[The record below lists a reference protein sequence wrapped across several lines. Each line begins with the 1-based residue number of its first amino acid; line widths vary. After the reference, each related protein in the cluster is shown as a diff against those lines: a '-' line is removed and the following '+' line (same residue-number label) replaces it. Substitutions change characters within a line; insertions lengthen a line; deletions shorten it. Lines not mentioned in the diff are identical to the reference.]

1 MRASPGLKS
10 GVASAIAMTVSSPPR
25 PAPDSRAPASAA
37 FAPPSR
43 LAAGAT
49 LPLAFIGAGALAAA
63 AGTTWLALAP
73 SLFALPHVHPSVVAF
88 AHLWL
93 LGALLTICCGAIY
106 QLLPVLANV
115 PFAGGRIAW
124 VHLALHV
131 GGVALM
137 VPAFLHAAMGVV
149 AAGGVCVAAGVGLL
163 AVGVIR
169 TLRAAARLDVVLV
182 SFGCAV
188 AWLGVTVAAGLFLAA
203 NLRFGWIGVDVLAV
217 LRAHAH
223 LGVVG
228 FFVTLLQGAMFRL
241 VPMFTL
247 GEWRRPKPLGV
258 ALALSQSGLLV
269 LAMGLGF
276 SNTVAEAIGTALL
289 AGSYALTAVELRR
302 VWLTRRKRVTEP
314 ALRGF
319 LAGLALLAL
328 TTVVGVALIG
338 AEAGARAALAYGVV
352 AVLGGVLL
360 CVEGMLGK
368 IVPFLVWMR
377 VYGPRVGR
385 APVPKAAELGW
396 ARAERVWVWAHVIGV
411 LLLAAGAAMG
421 RDVLLDGGAW
431 VFALGQLAIGASL
444 ARVARHLW
452 RVETAPAKPTL

>member
-1 MRASPGLKS
+1 
-10 GVASAIAMTVSSPPR
+10 VV
-25 PAPDSRAPASAA
+25 
-37 FAPPSR
+37 
-43 LAAGAT
+43 
-49 LPLAFIGAGALAAA
+49 
-63 AGTTWLALAP
+63 AP
-73 SLFALPHVHPSVVAF
+73 SLLALPHVHPAVVAF

-115 PFAGGRIAW
+115 PFAGLRIAW

-131 GGVALM
+131 AGVALM

-163 AVGVIR
+163 AVGVIH
-169 TLRAAARLDVVLV
+169 TLRAATRLDVVLV

-203 NLRFGWIGVDVLAV
+203 NLRFGWVGVDVLAV

-228 FFVTLLQGAMFRL
+228 FFLTLLQGAMFRL

-258 ALALSQSGLLV
+258 ALVLSQSGLLV
-269 LAMGLGF
+269 LATGLGI
-276 SNTVAEAIGTALL
+276 SNTMAEAAGAGLL
-289 AGSYALTAVELRR
+289 AGSYGLTAVELRR
-302 VWLTRRKRVTEP
+302 VWLTRRKRVAEP

-319 LAGLALLAL
+319 LAGLVLLAVA
-328 TTVVGVALIG
+328 TFAGVALVG
-338 AEAGARAALAYGVV
+338 VEAGPRAALAYGVV
-352 AVLGGVLL
+352 AILGGVLMS
-360 CVEGMLGK
+360 VEGMLGK

-385 APVPKAAELGW
+385 VPVPKAAELGW
-396 ARAERVWVWAHVIGV
+396 AGAERVWVWAHVTGV
-411 LLLAAGAAMG
+411 LLLAAGAAAG
-421 RDVLLDGGAW
+421 REVLLDGGAW
-431 VFALGQLAIGASL
+431 VFACGQLAVGASL
-444 ARVARHLW
+444 GRVARHLW
-452 RVETAPAKPTL
+452 RAETTAPKPTP